1 MADLVAYTKKYY
13 RPLRSNR
20 GKSRKKMSNRLKDK
34 VAIITG
40 AAKGIGFATAQR
52 FGQEGAKVI
61 IADINLEPVKGA
73 AAQVPNAEAYEMN
86 VTDRASIQAVV
97 DEVMQKHGRIDILI
111 NNAGITQD
119 ARLVKMTEAQFDSVI
134 DVNLKGVFNCTQLV
148 VPHMLEAGSGAI
160 VNASS
165 VVGIYGNF
173 GQTNYS
179 ATKFGVIGFT
189 KTWARELGSKGIR
202 VNAVC
207 PGFIATEMV
216 KAMPENILQD
226 IERRSWLGRL
236 GTPEEMANVYLFL
249 ASDEASYVNGVALE
263 ASGGISL

>member
-1 MADLVAYTKKYY
+1 M
-13 RPLRSNR
+13 
-20 GKSRKKMSNRLKDK
+20 RLKDK

-40 AAKGIGFATAQR
+40 AAKGIGFATAKR
-52 FGQEGAKVI
+52 FMQEGAKVMI
-61 IADINLEPVKGA
+61 TDVNPEAVK
-73 AAQVPNAEAYEMN
+73 AAQDLIPGSEAYAMN
-86 VTDRASIQAVV
+86 VTDRASIEAVV
-97 DEVMQKHGRIDILI
+97 DQIMQRHGRIDTLI

-119 ARLVKMTEAQFDSVI
+119 ARLVKMTEAQFDTVI

-148 VPHMLEAGSGAI
+148 VPHMLEAGKGAV

-189 KTWARELGSKGIR
+189 KTWARELGPKGIR

-216 KAMPENILQD
+216 KAMPENILKD

-236 GTPEEMANVYLFL
+236 GTPEEMANIYLFL

>member
-1 MADLVAYTKKYY
+1 M
-13 RPLRSNR
+13 
-20 GKSRKKMSNRLKDK
+20 GNRLKDK

-40 AAKGIGFATAQR
+40 AAKGIGFSTAQR
-52 FGQEGAKVI
+52 FAQEGA
-61 IADINLEPVKGA
+61 IAILADMNLESVKA
-73 AAQVPNAEAYEMN
+73 AAVQIPNAQAYAMN

-97 DEVMQKHGRIDILI
+97 DQVMQKHGRIDILI

-119 ARLVKMTEAQFDSVI
+119 ARLVKMTEVQFDAVI
-134 DVNLKGVFNCTQLV
+134 DVNLKGVFNCTQLI
-148 VPHMLEAGSGAI
+148 VPHMLEAGSGSI

-189 KTWARELGSKGIR
+189 KTWARELGPKGIR

-236 GTPEEMANVYLFL
+236 GTPEEIANVYLFL
-249 ASDEASYVNGVALE
+249 ASNEASFINGVALE
-263 ASGGISL
+263 VSGGISL

>member
-1 MADLVAYTKKYY
+1 M
-13 RPLRSNR
+13 
-20 GKSRKKMSNRLKDK
+20 GNRLKDK

-52 FGQEGAKVI
+52 FAQEGAKVM
-61 IADINLEPVKGA
+61 IADIGLEALKA
-73 AAQVPNAEAYEMN
+73 AALQIPSSEAYVMN
-86 VTDRASIQAVV
+86 VTDRASIQAAV
-97 DEVMQKHGRIDILI
+97 DQIMQRHGHIDILI

-119 ARLVKMTEAQFDSVI
+119 ARLVKMTEAQFDTVI
-134 DVNLKGVFNCTQLV
+134 DVNLKGVFNCTQIV
-148 VPHMLEAGSGAI
+148 VPHMLEVDSGAV

-189 KTWARELGSKGIR
+189 KTWARELGPKGIR

>member
-1 MADLVAYTKKYY
+1 M
-13 RPLRSNR
+13 
-20 GKSRKKMSNRLKDK
+20 RLKDK

-52 FGQEGAKVI
+52 FAQEGAKVM
-61 IADINLEPVKGA
+61 IADVNPEALKA
-73 AAQVPNAEAYEMN
+73 ATDLIPYSEAYVMN
-86 VTDRASIQAVV
+86 VTDRASIEAAV
-97 DEVMQKHGRIDILI
+97 DQIMQHHGRIDILI

-119 ARLVKMTEAQFDSVI
+119 ARLVKMTEAQFDRVI

-148 VPHMLEAGSGAI
+148 VPHMLEASKGAV

-189 KTWARELGSKGIR
+189 KTWARELGPKGIR

-216 KAMPENILQD
+216 KAMPENILKD

>member
-1 MADLVAYTKKYY
+1 MGD
-13 RPLRSNR
+13 
-20 GKSRKKMSNRLKDK
+20 RLKDK
-34 VAIITG
+34 IAIITG
-40 AAKGIGFATAQR
+40 SAKGIGFATAQR
-52 FGQEGAKVI
+52 FAEEGAIVI
-61 IADINLEPVKGA
+61 VADMNLEAVKGA
-73 AAQVPNAEAYEMN
+73 AAQIPNAEAYAMN

-97 DEVMQKHGRIDILI
+97 DQVIKKHGRIDVLI

-134 DVNLKGVFNCTQLV
+134 DVNLKGVFNCTQLI
-148 VPHMLEAGSGAI
+148 VPHMLEAGSGAV

-165 VVGIYGNF
+165 VVGLYGNF

-189 KTWARELGSKGIR
+189 KTWARELGPKGIR

-226 IERRSWLGRL
+226 IEKRSWLGRL
-236 GTPEEMANVYLFL
+236 GTPTEMANVYLFL

>member
-1 MADLVAYTKKYY
+1 M
-13 RPLRSNR
+13 RLRN
-20 GKSRKKMSNRLKDK
+20 K
-34 VAIITG
+34 VALITG
-40 AAKGIGFATAQR
+40 AAKGIGFATAKR
-52 FGQEGAKVI
+52 FTEEGAKVML
-61 IADINLEPVKGA
+61 ADLNEGA
-73 AAQVPNAEAYEMN
+73 VMEAVGQLKNAEPYVLN
-86 VTDRASIQAVV
+86 VTDRASIQRAV
-97 DEVMQKHGRIDILI
+97 DAIIAKHQRIDILI

-119 ARLVKMTEAQFDSVI
+119 ARLVKMTEEQFDTVI

-148 VPHMLEAGSGAI
+148 VPHMLEAKKGAI

-189 KTWARELGSKGIR
+189 KTWAREFGQKGIR

-216 KAMPENILQD
+216 KAMPENILQS
-226 IERRSWLGRL
+226 IEQRSWMARL

-249 ASDEASYVNGVALE
+249 ASDEASYVNGVTIE

>member
-1 MADLVAYTKKYY
+1 MGD
-13 RPLRSNR
+13 
-20 GKSRKKMSNRLKDK
+20 RLKNK

-40 AAKGIGFATAQR
+40 AAKGIGFATVQR
-52 FGQEGAKVI
+52 FAQEGAIVI
-61 IADINLEPVKGA
+61 MADMNLEAAKGA
-73 AAQVPNAEAYEMN
+73 AAQIPNAEAYAMN

-97 DEVMQKHGRIDILI
+97 DQVMQKHGRIDILI

-119 ARLVKMTEAQFDSVI
+119 ARLVKMTEAQFDAVI
-134 DVNLKGVFNCTQLV
+134 DVNLKGVFNCTQLI
-148 VPHMLEAGSGAI
+148 VPHMLEAKSGAI

-189 KTWARELGSKGIR
+189 KTWARELGPKGIR
-202 VNAVC
+202 VNAIC

-236 GTPEEMANVYLFL
+236 GTPEEIANVYLFL
-249 ASDEASYVNGVALE
+249 ASNEASFINGVALE
-263 ASGGISL
+263 VSGGISL

>member
-1 MADLVAYTKKYY
+1 M
-13 RPLRSNR
+13 
-20 GKSRKKMSNRLKDK
+20 GERLKDK

-40 AAKGIGFATAQR
+40 AAKGIGFATAKR
-52 FGQEGAKVI
+52 FAEEGAKVM
-61 IADINLEPVKGA
+61 IADISMEAVKTA
-73 AAQVPNAEAYEMN
+73 AAQIPNAEAFVVN
-86 VTDRASIQAVV
+86 VTDRASIQIAL
-97 DEVMQKHGRIDILI
+97 DQILERHGQIDILI

-119 ARLVKMTEAQFDSVI
+119 ARLIKMTEAQFDAVI

-148 VPHMLEAGSGAI
+148 VPHMLEKGKGAV

-189 KTWARELGSKGIR
+189 KTWARELGAKSIR

-207 PGFIATEMV
+207 PGFISTEMV
-216 KAMPENILQD
+216 KAMPDNILQD
-226 IERRSWLGRL
+226 IEKRSWLGRL

>member
-1 MADLVAYTKKYY
+1 
-13 RPLRSNR
+13 
-20 GKSRKKMSNRLKDK
+20 MSERLKDK

-40 AAKGIGFATAQR
+40 AAKGIGFATAKR
-52 FGQEGAKVI
+52 FAEEGAKVM
-61 IADINLEPVKGA
+61 IADVSLEAVKSA
-73 AAQVPNAEAYEMN
+73 AAQIPNAEPYVVN
-86 VTDRASIQAVV
+86 VTDRASIQSAL
-97 DEVMQKHGRIDILI
+97 DQILERHGKIDILI

-119 ARLVKMTEAQFDSVI
+119 ARLVKMTEAQFDAVI

-148 VPHMLEAGSGAI
+148 VPYMLEKGKGAV

-189 KTWARELGSKGIR
+189 KTWARELGAKGVR

-207 PGFIATEMV
+207 PGFISTEMV

-226 IERRSWLGRL
+226 IEKRSWLGRL

-249 ASDEASYVNGVALE
+249 ASDEAGYVNGVALE

>member
-1 MADLVAYTKKYY
+1 
-13 RPLRSNR
+13 
-20 GKSRKKMSNRLKDK
+20 MSMRLKDK

-40 AAKGIGFATAQR
+40 AAKGIGFATAKR
-52 FGQEGAKVI
+52 FAQEGAKVV
-61 IADINLEPVKGA
+61 IADVSPEALKA
-73 AAQVPNAEAYEMN
+73 ATDLIPGSEAYVMN
-86 VTDRASIQAVV
+86 VTDRVSIKAAV
-97 DEVMQKHGRIDILI
+97 DQIMQRHGRIDILI

-119 ARLVKMTEAQFDSVI
+119 ARLVKMTEAQFDTVI

-148 VPHMLEAGSGAI
+148 VPHMLEAGKGTV

-189 KTWARELGSKGIR
+189 KTWARELGPKGIR

-216 KAMPENILQD
+216 KAMPENILKD

>member
-1 MADLVAYTKKYY
+1 MGD
-13 RPLRSNR
+13 
-20 GKSRKKMSNRLKDK
+20 RLKDK

-52 FGQEGAKVI
+52 FAGEGAIVI
-61 IADINLEPVKGA
+61 LADMNLETVKGA
-73 AAQVPNAEAYEMN
+73 AAQIPSAQAYAMN

-97 DEVMQKHGRIDILI
+97 DQVMQKQGRIDILI

-119 ARLVKMTEAQFDSVI
+119 ARLVKMTEAQFDAVI
-134 DVNLKGVFNCTQLV
+134 DVNLKGVFNCTQLI
-148 VPHMLEAGSGAI
+148 VPHMLEAKSGAI
-160 VNASS
+160 INASS

-189 KTWARELGSKGIR
+189 KTWARELGPKGVR
-202 VNAVC
+202 VNAIC
-207 PGFIATEMV
+207 PGFIATEMI

-226 IERRSWLGRL
+226 IKRRSWLGRL
-236 GTPEEMANVYLFL
+236 GTPEEIASVYLFL
-249 ASDEASYVNGVALE
+249 ASNEASFINGVALE
-263 ASGGISL
+263 VSGGISL

>member
-1 MADLVAYTKKYY
+1 M
-13 RPLRSNR
+13 RLRN
-20 GKSRKKMSNRLKDK
+20 K
-34 VAIITG
+34 VALITG
-40 AAKGIGFATAQR
+40 AAKGIGFATAKR
-52 FGQEGAKVI
+52 FTEEGAKVML
-61 IADINLEPVKGA
+61 ADLNEGA
-73 AAQVPNAEAYEMN
+73 VMEAVGQLKNAEPYVLN
-86 VTDRASIQAVV
+86 VTDRASIQRAV
-97 DEVMQKHGRIDILI
+97 DDIISKHQRIDILI

-119 ARLVKMTEAQFDSVI
+119 ARLVKMTEEQFDTVI

-148 VPHMLEAGSGAI
+148 VPHMLEAKKGAI

-189 KTWARELGSKGIR
+189 KTWAREFGQKGIR

-216 KAMPENILQD
+216 KAMPENILQS
-226 IERRSWLGRL
+226 IEQRSWMARL

-249 ASDEASYVNGVALE
+249 ASDEASYVNGVTIE

>member
-1 MADLVAYTKKYY
+1 MGD
-13 RPLRSNR
+13 
-20 GKSRKKMSNRLKDK
+20 RLKDK

-40 AAKGIGFATAQR
+40 AAKGIGFSTAQR
-52 FGQEGAKVI
+52 FAGEGAIVI
-61 IADINLEPVKGA
+61 LADMNLETVQGA
-73 AAQVPNAEAYEMN
+73 AAQIPSAQAYAMN
-86 VTDRASIQAVV
+86 VTDRASIQTVV
-97 DEVMQKHGRIDILI
+97 DQVMQKHGRIDILI

-119 ARLVKMTEAQFDSVI
+119 ARLVKMTEAQFDAVI
-134 DVNLKGVFNCTQLV
+134 DVNLKGVFNCTQLI
-148 VPHMLEAGSGAI
+148 VPHMLEAKSGAI

-189 KTWARELGSKGIR
+189 KTWARELGPKGIR
-202 VNAVC
+202 VNAIC

-236 GTPEEMANVYLFL
+236 GTPEEIASVYLFL
-249 ASDEASYVNGVALE
+249 ASNEASFINGVALE
-263 ASGGISL
+263 VSGGISL

>member
-1 MADLVAYTKKYY
+1 M
-13 RPLRSNR
+13 
-20 GKSRKKMSNRLKDK
+20 RLKDK

-40 AAKGIGFATAQR
+40 AAKGIGFATAKR
-52 FGQEGAKVI
+52 FAQEGAKVM
-61 IADINLEPVKGA
+61 IADVSPEAVKA
-73 AAQVPNAEAYEMN
+73 ASELIPGSEAYVMN
-86 VTDRASIQAVV
+86 VTDRASIEAAV
-97 DEVMQKHGRIDILI
+97 DQIMQRHGRIDILI

-119 ARLVKMTEAQFDSVI
+119 ARLVKMTEAQFDTVI

-148 VPHMLEAGSGAI
+148 VPHMLEAGKGAV

-165 VVGIYGNF
+165 VAGIYGNF

-189 KTWARELGSKGIR
+189 KTWARELGAKGIR

-207 PGFIATEMV
+207 PGFIATDMV
-216 KAMPENILQD
+216 KAMPAKILKD
-226 IERRSWLGRL
+226 IEGRSWLGRL
-236 GTPEEMANVYLFL
+236 GTPEEIANVYLFL

>member
-1 MADLVAYTKKYY
+1 M
-13 RPLRSNR
+13 
-20 GKSRKKMSNRLKDK
+20 RLKDK
-34 VAIITG
+34 VAIVTG
-40 AAKGIGFATAQR
+40 AAKGIGFATAKR
-52 FGQEGAKVI
+52 FSEEGAKVM
-61 IADINLEPVKGA
+61 IADINPDAVKA
-73 AAQVPNAEAYEMN
+73 AVDLIPGSEAYVIN
-86 VTDRASIQAVV
+86 VTDRASIEAAV
-97 DEVMQKHGRIDILI
+97 DQIMQRHGRIDILI

-119 ARLVKMTEAQFDSVI
+119 ARLVKMTEAQFDTVI

-148 VPHMLEAGSGAI
+148 VPHMLEAGKGSV

-236 GTPEEMANVYLFL
+236 GSPEEMANVYLFL
-249 ASDEASYVNGVALE
+249 ASDDASYINGVALE

>member
-1 MADLVAYTKKYY
+1 MGD
-13 RPLRSNR
+13 
-20 GKSRKKMSNRLKDK
+20 RLKDK

-52 FGQEGAKVI
+52 FAGEGAIVI
-61 IADINLEPVKGA
+61 LADMNLETVKGA
-73 AAQVPNAEAYEMN
+73 AAQIPSAQAYAMN

-97 DEVMQKHGRIDILI
+97 DQVMQKHGRIDILI

-119 ARLVKMTEAQFDSVI
+119 ARLVKMTEVQFDAVI
-134 DVNLKGVFNCTQLV
+134 DVNLKGVFNCTQLI
-148 VPHMLEAGSGAI
+148 VPHMLEAKSGAI
-160 VNASS
+160 INASS

-189 KTWARELGSKGIR
+189 KTWARELGPKGIR
-202 VNAVC
+202 VNAIC
-207 PGFIATEMV
+207 PGFIATEMI

>member
-1 MADLVAYTKKYY
+1 MGD
-13 RPLRSNR
+13 
-20 GKSRKKMSNRLKDK
+20 RLKDK
-34 VAIITG
+34 VVIITG

-52 FGQEGAKVI
+52 FAKEGAKVI
-61 IADINLEPVKGA
+61 ITDMNLEAVNGA
-73 AAQVPNAEAYEMN
+73 AAQITNAEAFVMN

-97 DEVMQKHGRIDILI
+97 DRVMQMHGRIDILI

-119 ARLVKMTEAQFDSVI
+119 ARLIKMTEAQFDTVV
-134 DVNLKGVFNCTQLV
+134 DVNLKGVFNCTQII
-148 VPHMLEAGSGAI
+148 VPHMLEAGSGAV

-165 VVGIYGNF
+165 VVGLYGNF

-189 KTWARELGSKGIR
+189 KTWARELGPKGIR

-226 IERRSWLGRL
+226 IEKRSWLGRL
-236 GTPEEMANVYLFL
+236 GTPTEMANVYLFL

>member
-1 MADLVAYTKKYY
+1 M
-13 RPLRSNR
+13 
-20 GKSRKKMSNRLKDK
+20 RLKDK
-34 VAIITG
+34 VAIVTG
-40 AAKGIGFATAQR
+40 GAKGIGFATAKR
-52 FGQEGAKVI
+52 FAQEGAKVM
-61 IADINLEPVKGA
+61 IADVNSDAVKA
-73 AAQVPNAEAYEMN
+73 AVDLIPGSEAYVVN
-86 VTDRASIQAVV
+86 VTDRASIEAAV
-97 DEVMQKHGRIDILI
+97 DQIMQRHGRIDILI

-119 ARLVKMTEAQFDSVI
+119 ARLVKMTEAQFDTVI

-148 VPHMLEAGSGAI
+148 VPHMLEAGKGAV

-173 GQTNYS
+173 GQTNYC

-207 PGFIATEMV
+207 PGFIATDMV

-249 ASDEASYVNGVALE
+249 ASDEASYVNGLALE

>member
-1 MADLVAYTKKYY
+1 M
-13 RPLRSNR
+13 RLRN
-20 GKSRKKMSNRLKDK
+20 K
-34 VAIITG
+34 VALITG
-40 AAKGIGFATAQR
+40 AAKGIGFATAKR
-52 FGQEGAKVI
+52 FTKEGAKVML
-61 IADINLEPVKGA
+61 ADLNEGA
-73 AAQVPNAEAYEMN
+73 VMEAVGQLKNAEPYVLN
-86 VTDRASIQAVV
+86 VTDRASIQRAV
-97 DEVMQKHGRIDILI
+97 DDIIAKHQRIDILI

-119 ARLVKMTEAQFDSVI
+119 ARLVKMTEEQFDAVI

-148 VPHMLEAGSGAI
+148 VPHMLEAKKGAI

-189 KTWARELGSKGIR
+189 KTWAREFGQKGIR

-216 KAMPENILQD
+216 KAMPENILQS
-226 IERRSWLGRL
+226 IEQRSWMARL

-249 ASDEASYVNGVALE
+249 ASDEASYVNGVTIE

>member
-1 MADLVAYTKKYY
+1 MGD
-13 RPLRSNR
+13 
-20 GKSRKKMSNRLKDK
+20 RLKDK

-40 AAKGIGFATAQR
+40 AAKGIGFSTAQR
-52 FGQEGAKVI
+52 FAGEGAIVI
-61 IADINLEPVKGA
+61 LADMNLESVKGA
-73 AAQVPNAEAYEMN
+73 AAQIPSAQAYAMN

-97 DEVMQKHGRIDILI
+97 DQVMQKHGRIDILI

-119 ARLVKMTEAQFDSVI
+119 ARLVKMTEAQFDAVI
-134 DVNLKGVFNCTQLV
+134 DVNLKGVFNCTQLI
-148 VPHMLEAGSGAI
+148 VPHMLEAKSGAI

-189 KTWARELGSKGIR
+189 KTWARELGPKGIR
-202 VNAVC
+202 VNAIC

-236 GTPEEMANVYLFL
+236 GTPEEIASVYLFL
-249 ASDEASYVNGVALE
+249 ASNEASFINGVALE
-263 ASGGISL
+263 VSGGISL

>member
-1 MADLVAYTKKYY
+1 M
-13 RPLRSNR
+13 
-20 GKSRKKMSNRLKDK
+20 GMRLKDK

-40 AAKGIGFATAQR
+40 AAKGIGFATAKR
-52 FGQEGAKVI
+52 FAQEGAKVMI
-61 IADINLEPVKGA
+61 TDVNPDAVKA
-73 AAQVPNAEAYEMN
+73 AVDLIPGSEAFVMN
-86 VTDRASIQAVV
+86 VTDRASVEAAV
-97 DEVMQKHGRIDILI
+97 DQIMQRHGHIDILI

-119 ARLVKMTEAQFDSVI
+119 ARLVKMTEAQFDAVI

-148 VPHMLEAGSGAI
+148 VPHMLEAGKGAV

-189 KTWARELGSKGIR
+189 KTWARELGPKGIR

-216 KAMPENILQD
+216 KAMPENILKD

-236 GTPEEMANVYLFL
+236 GTPDEMANVYLFL

>member
-1 MADLVAYTKKYY
+1 MGD
-13 RPLRSNR
+13 
-20 GKSRKKMSNRLKDK
+20 RLKDK

-52 FGQEGAKVI
+52 FAGEGAIVI
-61 IADINLEPVKGA
+61 LADMNLETVKGA
-73 AAQVPNAEAYEMN
+73 AAQIPSAQAYAMN

-97 DEVMQKHGRIDILI
+97 DQVMQKQGRIDILI

-119 ARLVKMTEAQFDSVI
+119 ARLVKMTEAQFDAVI
-134 DVNLKGVFNCTQLV
+134 DVNLKGVFNCTQLI
-148 VPHMLEAGSGAI
+148 VPHMLEAKSGAI
-160 VNASS
+160 INASS

-189 KTWARELGSKGIR
+189 KTWARELGPKGVR
-202 VNAVC
+202 VNAIC
-207 PGFIATEMV
+207 PGFIATEMI

-226 IERRSWLGRL
+226 IKRRSWLGRL
-236 GTPEEMANVYLFL
+236 GTPEEIANVYLFL
-249 ASDEASYVNGVALE
+249 ASNEASFINGVALE
-263 ASGGISL
+263 VSGGISL